1 MKVRWYLLTLF
12 FVFFGLMSSPVSA
25 QDESSSMDEFEESTE
40 ESAAEEGDDADSKKK
55 KKKKKKKNKK
65 KKDKKGSKSRKASKS
80 DDESEAED
88 ADVAAEEKETP
99 AESAVVT
106 AFNKFKNIGGKLNK
120 KAEYF
125 IYLYSASTCGH
136 CQRCM
141 PIAVEQYKKMKAK
154 KVELIVICGDG
165 TEDAAKKYLK
175 SYKMKNPSIMFSALQ
190 ATQFRGLPGCGMP
203 GLPAISVV
211 DKDGKMLRNVVGA
224 QQVIDTL
231 NDWQSLTIGRK

>member
-1 MKVRWYLLTLF
+1 MKVRRYLLTLF
-12 FVFFGLMSSPVSA
+12 LVFFALMAAPLSA
-25 QDESSSMDEFEESTE
+25 QEEASSLDEFEESTE
-40 ESAAEEGDDADSKKK
+40 ETSADDDAESDSK

-65 KKDKKGSKSRKASKS
+65 KKGKKGSKSGKNGKDKA
-80 DDESEAED
+80 DAEAEEES
-88 ADVAAEEKETP
+88 AESDKP
-99 AESAVVT
+99 AESAVVA

-231 NDWQSLTIGRK
+231 NDWKALTVGGK